1 MSFLLVVLSAGRL
14 SVKNL
19 ESSIEAEAEFSQM
32 EPDFDGY
39 VGVWEIDNNFIDLSD
54 STSFLFK
61 KM

>member
-32 EPDFDGY
+32 EPAFDGY

-54 STSFLFK
+54 STAFLFK